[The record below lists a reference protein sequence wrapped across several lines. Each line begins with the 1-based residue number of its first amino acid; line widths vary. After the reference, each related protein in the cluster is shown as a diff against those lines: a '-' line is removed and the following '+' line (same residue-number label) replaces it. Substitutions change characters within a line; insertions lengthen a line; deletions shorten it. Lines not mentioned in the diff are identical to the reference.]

1 MEGGNKMKTRLGGER
16 SFRRFALITLGI
28 MTILSL
34 LPVILIVIASF
45 TDEKCLIA
53 NGYSY
58 FPAKWSLDAYFYM
71 VKQAK
76 LITRAYGISFFVTI
90 TGTLLSVLFTTTLA
104 YPMSRK
110 DFKFSKILTFLVFFT
125 MLFNGGVVPSYMMW
139 SQFFHLKNT
148 IWALIL
154 PNYLITA
161 FNIMLVK
168 NYYQNSIPDA
178 LIEAAEI
185 DGASELTIFWKIIFP
200 LSTPVIATIS
210 LFTALKYWND
220 WVNALY
226 YITKPQLYGIQNLLL
241 RIMDN
246 IQFLKSGGAGE
257 IAGAAMV
264 DLPGTSVRMA
274 MAVVGILPIILIYP
288 FVQKYFIKGVVV
300 GAVKG

>member
-1 MEGGNKMKTRLGGER
+1 
-16 SFRRFALITLGI
+16 
-28 MTILSL
+28 
-34 LPVILIVIASF
+34 
-45 TDEKCLIA
+45 
-53 NGYSY
+53 
-58 FPAKWSLDAYFYM
+58 M
-71 VKQAK
+71 VKQVK

-185 DGASELTIFWKIIFP
+185 DGASELTIFWKIVFP

-226 YITKPQLYGIQNLLL
+226 YITKPQLYGITEFTM
-241 RIMDN
+241 R
-246 IQFLKSGGAGE
+246 F
-257 IAGAAMV
+257 V
-264 DLPGTSVRMA
+264 PGTCEMKFCQQGKEHEVLIATDGSWRWNRLKLDGRVNSELCLSGYWEDKNCFVVHARWIETCYENELKFCFEKDQVHMSRMNK
-274 MAVVGILPIILIYP
+274 VGRYMTSQPLTATA
-288 FVQKYFIKGVVV
+288 QK
-300 GAVKG
+300 A

>member
-45 TDEKCLIA
+45 TDENSLIA

-71 VKQAK
+71 IKQAK

-139 SQFFHLKNT
+139 SQFFT
-148 IWALIL
+148 
-154 PNYLITA
+154 
-161 FNIMLVK
+161 
-168 NYYQNSIPDA
+168 
-178 LIEAAEI
+178 
-185 DGASELTIFWKIIFP
+185 
-200 LSTPVIATIS
+200 
-210 LFTALKYWND
+210 
-220 WVNALY
+220 
-226 YITKPQLYGIQNLLL
+226 
-241 RIMDN
+241 
-246 IQFLKSGGAGE
+246 
-257 IAGAAMV
+257 
-264 DLPGTSVRMA
+264 
-274 MAVVGILPIILIYP
+274 
-288 FVQKYFIKGVVV
+288 
-300 GAVKG
+300 

>member
-1 MEGGNKMKTRLGGER
+1 M
-16 SFRRFALITLGI
+16 
-28 MTILSL
+28 
-34 LPVILIVIASF
+34 
-45 TDEKCLIA
+45 
-53 NGYSY
+53 
-58 FPAKWSLDAYFYM
+58 
-71 VKQAK
+71 
-76 LITRAYGISFFVTI
+76 
-90 TGTLLSVLFTTTLA
+90 LFTTTLA

-110 DFKFSKILTFLVFFT
+110 NFKFSKILTFLVFFT

-185 DGASELTIFWKIIFP
+185 DGASELTIFWKIVFP